1 MAATAPA
8 SDRPELQ
15 RIDGRLCVYT
25 CVHASAGGV
34 RAPVA
39 SRRHLDA
46 TKPDWGPEASPSAR
60 HTHAIEFIMS
70 LGDGVRERGCHF
82 QQRWWR
88 RWIGAVQRMRPE
100 SVLCVCVECVY
111 DWHLTARLTSRVTAC
126 HPTLF
131 CQSRLIGRTKP
142 YKSNPTPSVTK
153 TASLWD
159 ATLRLNPILAWRR
172 DFCSSFA
179 FLVLYSVIHNVCLM
193 CQYSFQV
200 SQYTPL
206 PCVATGRRKQNLLN
220 FSNWTDTLWITPTLR
235 QVTVVNRIVTINDV
249 TVNIF
254 FTCSIHLVF
263 SIRAC
268 MAICSLKGRVFR
280 FQLLPV
286 ILSVPKQAI
295 MLFDFANW
303 HLFIFFMYYCNYN
316 HIAHSFVSPKSCTF
330 TKSIAK

>member
-15 RIDGRLCVYT
+15 RIDWRLCVYT
-25 CVHASAGGV
+25 CVHASAGDV

-39 SRRHLDA
+39 SRRHLGA
-46 TKPDWGPEASPSAR
+46 TKPDWGPEASPSAC

-70 LGDGVRERGCHF
+70 LGDGVRERLPLSAEVMEALDWCSAADEAGE
-82 QQRWWR
+82 RL
-88 RWIGAVQRMRPE
+88 V
-100 SVLCVCVECVY
+100 CVCVECVY

-159 ATLRLNPILAWRR
+159 ATLRLNSILAWRR

-193 CQYSFQV
+193 C
-200 SQYTPL
+200 
-206 PCVATGRRKQNLLN
+206 
-220 FSNWTDTLWITPTLR
+220 
-235 QVTVVNRIVTINDV
+235 
-249 TVNIF
+249 
-254 FTCSIHLVF
+254 
-263 SIRAC
+263 
-268 MAICSLKGRVFR
+268 
-280 FQLLPV
+280 
-286 ILSVPKQAI
+286 
-295 MLFDFANW
+295 
-303 HLFIFFMYYCNYN
+303 
-316 HIAHSFVSPKSCTF
+316 
-330 TKSIAK
+330 

>member
-39 SRRHLDA
+39 SRRHLGA

-200 SQYTPL
+200 SQYTFAMCSYREKKAEPVEL
-206 PCVATGRRKQNLLN
+206 LQLDGYTVDYTDPQTGH
-220 FSNWTDTLWITPTLR
+220 
-235 QVTVVNRIVTINDV
+235 
-249 TVNIF
+249 
-254 FTCSIHLVF
+254 CSQSDCYNQWRH
-263 SIRAC
+263 SEY
-268 MAICSLKGRVFR
+268 
-280 FQLLPV
+280 
-286 ILSVPKQAI
+286 IL
-295 MLFDFANW
+295 
-303 HLFIFFMYYCNYN
+303 HLFYPPCF
-316 HIAHSFVSPKSCTF
+316 
-330 TKSIAK
+330 